1 MLEKLTHWN
10 PLRSVREHSKP
21 RGTGI
26 KEPGQL
32 REAMNR
38 VFDGFLRDRYT
49 ESEEAI
55 WWPAVDVSE
64 TDTALVVRA
73 ELPGMTKKEVDIS
86 LQDNV
91 LTLQGEKTR
100 KKKTKHEEFSLVERS
115 FGRFYQAFT
124 LPVAIDPENVTA
136 AFTQGVLTITL
147 PKTES
152 TTPQRIPISTS

>member
-1 MLEKLTHWN
+1 MLEKLSHWK

-21 RGTGI
+21 RGSGI
-26 KEPGQL
+26 KELGQL
-32 REAMNR
+32 REAINHL
-38 VFDGFLRDRYT
+38 FDGFLRDRYT

-64 TDTALVVRA
+64 TDTAVVVRA
-73 ELPGMTKKEVDIS
+73 ELPGMKKKEVEIS

-100 KKKTKHEEFSLVERS
+100 KKKTKHEKFSLLERS

-124 LPVAIDPENVTA
+124 LPAPIDPEQVTA
-136 AFTQGVLTITL
+136 TFTHGVLTITL